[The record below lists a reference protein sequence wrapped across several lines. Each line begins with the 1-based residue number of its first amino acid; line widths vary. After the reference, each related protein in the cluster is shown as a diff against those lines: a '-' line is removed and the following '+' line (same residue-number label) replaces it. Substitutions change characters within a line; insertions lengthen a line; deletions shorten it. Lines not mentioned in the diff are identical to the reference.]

1 MMDRICYIEE
11 RVLFKGG
18 TSCMLLRCDEQLLT
32 AYRHSGEVG
41 AEALLSKW
49 AEDSANPQNNPQI
62 FGQTLSLDLFLV
74 SEEVAMNVAF
84 STARKYWGRV
94 PVEARV
100 FFENQGLDSI
110 FMNERLNSFFYS
122 QKGKETFF
130 EQLYAQHTMN
140 VEQLIWLIFGKR
152 RDVNIQTTELQTIF
166 LYKIENEYIV
176 HMIYKEDMQ
185 FWHWLFM
192 KKVYSLLIHKPLEQL
207 TFIHELMRHFEYSA
221 QKSYTHVHNFSYNYK
236 KNLDKC
242 ITYVDNKNPSCLA
255 KKQLQ
260 LYQIV
265 AHYMW
270 TENDFRKVRELI
282 ASFEVEWR
290 YSMYALT
297 EKEKVLISYILLNVA
312 HKEKHVEEVIQYG
325 EYLLDDERLNNYA
338 IEIMLEY
345 KELLPNIKPTPQ
357 AIVKNYANN
366 YLENLYAMLLQN
378 YVQTGNYSKGL
389 KLLKEQALVS
399 SKKIHEALVYKKYS
413 HEQFIAIESAI
424 QKDIAIQVNNSLQQ
438 IGASV
443 EEWRQH
449 YRDPEAPYYYTAQS
463 SSLNMMNILKVL
475 FVMEQYELFE
485 KLMEMYKKYLLV
497 DEHFE
502 EMRLFIS
509 AYV

>member
-1 MMDRICYIEE
+1 
-11 RVLFKGG
+11 
-18 TSCMLLRCDEQLLT
+18 MLLRCDEQLLT

-41 AEALLSKW
+41 AEALLTKW
-49 AEDSANPQNNPQI
+49 AEESVNPHNHPQC
-62 FGQTLSLDLFLV
+62 FGQTLSPELFLV
-74 SEEVAMNVAF
+74 DEEVAMNIGFA
-84 STARKYWGRV
+84 TARKYWGRV
-94 PVEARV
+94 PIASHV
-100 FFENQGLDSI
+100 FLEHKGLDLK

-122 QKGKETFF
+122 QKGKSTFF
-130 EQLYAQHTMN
+130 EQLYAQHIMS
-140 VEQLIWLIFGKR
+140 VEQLIWLIFGKNR
-152 RDVNIQTTELQTIF
+152 FISIQTTDLQTIF
-166 LYKIENEYIV
+166 LYKIENQYMI
-176 HMIYKEDMQ
+176 HMIYKEDRP
-185 FWHWLFM
+185 FWFWLFM
-192 KKVYSLLIHKPLEQL
+192 KKVYSLLIHKRLEQL
-207 TFIHELMRHFEYSA
+207 TFIHEIMRHFEYSSR
-221 QKSYTHVHNFSYNYK
+221 KSYTHVHNFSHNFK

-242 ITYVDNKNPSCLA
+242 ITYVDNQNPSCLA

-265 AHYMW
+265 AHYRL
-270 TENDFRKVRELI
+270 TEMDFQKVRELI
-282 ASFEVEWR
+282 ASFEIEWR

-297 EKEKVLISYILLNVA
+297 EKEKVLIAYILFHVA
-312 HKEKHVEEVIQYG
+312 NKEKHAEEVIQYG

-357 AIVKNYANN
+357 AIIKNYANN
-366 YLENLYAMLLQN
+366 YLENLYSILLQN
-378 YVQTGNYSKGL
+378 YVQIGNYTKGL
-389 KLLKEQALVS
+389 KLLREQSLIS
-399 SKKIHEALVYKKYS
+399 SKKIHEALLNKNFS

-443 EEWRQH
+443 EEWRRS
-449 YRDPEAPYYYTAQS
+449 YRNPEAPYYFTAQS
-463 SSLNMMNILKVL
+463 SSLHLTNILKVL
-475 FVMEQYELFE
+475 FVTEQYELFE